1 MRKKAKGNSYYGSF
15 DLTSFKQLLYE
26 ASSIDLSG
34 LSSLSSV
41 VKHFDGVDYHSIL
54 TLIVLCDAN
63 ELVVLARRATVTVC
77 HSSHEGFLCIATASR
92 IIWKV
97 LHYDI

>member
-1 MRKKAKGNSYYGSF
+1 MLKKAKGNSYYCNF
-15 DLTSFKQLLYE
+15 DLIAFKQMFHE
-26 ASSIDLSG
+26 ASRGDLSG
-34 LSSLSSV
+34 LSSLREV

-92 IIWKV
+92 IIWKE

>member
-1 MRKKAKGNSYYGSF
+1 VRKKAKGNSYYGSF

-54 TLIVLCDAN
+54 TLIVLCEAS
-63 ELVVLARRATVTVC
+63 ELVILARRATITVC
-77 HSSHEGFLCIATASR
+77 WSSLEGFLCIVTTTKS
-92 IIWKV
+92 IWKE
-97 LHYDI
+97 LGYDI